1 MLNYCQ
7 AECCFAK
14 KKLKLMDLI
23 EQKPKHLNAEIAE
36 TLYQQ
41 YPERINDLYYHDVIL
56 NERSVSRPAY
66 RRIAKKILAY
76 AKFGDPVIAKAWIK
90 KLQQAYPRRW
100 AMISELDTA
109 LAKLSSD

>member
-1 MLNYCQ
+1 
-7 AECCFAK
+7 
-14 KKLKLMDLI
+14 MDLI